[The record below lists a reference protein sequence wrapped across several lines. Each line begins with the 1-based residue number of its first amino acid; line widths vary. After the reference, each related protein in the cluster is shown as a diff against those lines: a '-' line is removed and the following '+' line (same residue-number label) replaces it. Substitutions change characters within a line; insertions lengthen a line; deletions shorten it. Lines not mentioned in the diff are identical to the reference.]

1 MCDPIG
7 YCLFISEIIL
17 TYIPL
22 GLIISY
28 NFKELSYIDKFENLR
43 IKINFDYT
51 NNRFLNLQENTNFN
65 NEKIKFE
72 EYLKKYNLKEGDSFT
87 DNKDIKDALKQTYDV
102 TITFIVFSIYI
113 IISSFVPII
122 YSLVKDTDDIFT
134 FLMATNLSSR
144 TLQYLILTIVNG
156 AVKGITTF
164 SNDFWEYYLDNFFG
178 FDNDFYNYYL
188 VIFQVDQSSL
198 WVYFL
203 LLTIFNMSFFCIY
216 FYYYC
221 KKIN

>member
-1 MCDPIG
+1 MCNPIG

-43 IKINFDYT
+43 IKINFDDT

-87 DNKDIKDALKQTYDV
+87 DNKDIKAL
-102 TITFIVFSIYI
+102 
-113 IISSFVPII
+113 
-122 YSLVKDTDDIFT
+122 
-134 FLMATNLSSR
+134 
-144 TLQYLILTIVNG
+144 
-156 AVKGITTF
+156 
-164 SNDFWEYYLDNFFG
+164 
-178 FDNDFYNYYL
+178 
-188 VIFQVDQSSL
+188 
-198 WVYFL
+198 
-203 LLTIFNMSFFCIY
+203 
-216 FYYYC
+216 
-221 KKIN
+221 